1 MKGIIFNVLEEVV
14 TEMFDADTW
23 DGLLEH
29 AELDG
34 TYTAL
39 GNYGDHELEGIVTA
53 GCSATGHERDDLLL
67 ILGRRML
74 PKLCDRVPESVTQA
88 ADPFT
93 FIENVN
99 MIIHPEVLKLYPGA
113 APPAFEC
120 ERTSDGLLVRYS
132 SRRDLSA
139 LAEGLLSGV
148 GDRFD
153 VPMTVTAVDGEPGVF
168 LVAIGT

>member
-23 DGLLEH
+23 DGLLDH
-29 AELDG
+29 AQLDG

-53 GCSATGHERDDLLL
+53 ACAATGQERGDLLV
-67 ILGRRML
+67 IIGRRML
-74 PKLCDRVPESVTQA
+74 PKLCDRVPESVTRA
-88 ADPFT
+88 PDPFT

-99 MIIHPEVLKLYPGA
+99 MIIHPEVLKLYPGS
-113 APPAFEC
+113 APPVFEC
-120 ERTSDGLLVRYS
+120 ERTPDGLLVRYS

-153 VPMTVTAVDGEPGVF
+153 VPLTVSPADGEHDVF